1 MRCVICVLAAFSCI
15 DIVRLSYLGLGR
27 VKTLK
32 SESLAP
38 EQILAEHGN
47 NLMTETKL
55 GQLIFQ
61 PISTTSFLYVVLY
74 NLTNPVE
81 QTRKWPCRVWR
92 LALQIFC
99 KLWILSKCDVVN
111 IRPSKDFLQI
121 LDFVK
126 IYDVVNMRQ
135 SQDALGRLAAWERVS

>member
-81 QTRKWPCRVWR
+81 QTRKC
-92 LALQIFC
+92 LAPGFA
-99 KLWILSKCDVVN
+99 
-111 IRPSKDFLQI
+111 DFLKKCGFCQNAM
-121 LDFVK
+121 L
-126 IYDVVNMRQ
+126 
-135 SQDALGRLAAWERVS
+135 